1 MLNNEEEVCNMA
13 DENNYQYNTPLQGQQ
28 PPQQNDQNYNPFN
41 GSMPPM
47 PPQEEKASVGLAILS
62 YLIPLVGL
70 ILYLTKKDSRPK
82 TAKACGKCALA
93 SVIINIVLTI
103 ILYAVMGG
111 ALLSGLSDET
121 AVDSSYAESYD
132 DELAAESG
140 SDSGNTSDNTVGD
153 YTCVVKGAEV
163 CKDWADKDAVLIT
176 YEFTNNSDSA
186 ISFDVALDAKAYQDG
201 IGLESTFLD
210 DDTDIVDVEIKP
222 GVTKE
227 VKKAYVL
234 RDTSTEIEIEI
245 SELISFSDDK
255 IITKVTL

>member
-1 MLNNEEEVCNMA
+1 MA
-13 DENNYQYNTPLQGQQ
+13 DENYYQYNTPPQGQQ

-41 GSMPPM
+41 GNMPPM

-82 TAKACGKCALA
+82 TAKVCGKCALA

-111 ALLSGLSDET
+111 ALLSGLSDEA

-132 DELAAESG
+132 DELAAETG

-153 YTCVVKGAEV
+153 YTCVVKEQKYVRTGRTRTLFSSHMNLQTTLTAPSVLTWRLTQRRIRTES
-163 CKDWADKDAVLIT
+163 DWNPPSWTMIRT
-176 YEFTNNSDSA
+176 
-186 ISFDVALDAKAYQDG
+186 
-201 IGLESTFLD
+201 
-210 DDTDIVDVEIKP
+210 
-222 GVTKE
+222 
-227 VKKAYVL
+227 
-234 RDTSTEIEIEI
+234 
-245 SELISFSDDK
+245 
-255 IITKVTL
+255 